1 MPIYSVQGPDGRIY
15 DVEGPAGASE
25 EQIIGAVRR
34 QYLMASG
41 PSKPAQDTTGLKL
54 SLIHI

>member
-25 EQIIGAVRR
+25 DQILAFVQQNLNSLQPKEDGILSSVARGAE
-34 QYLMASG
+34 
-41 PSKPAQDTTGLKL
+41 
-54 SLIHI
+54 